1 MFGERTLGWL
11 VPPFMYRVASY
22 VFFSPALFWSSLV
35 LLFLSGWSLWRSKQ
49 RPDVAAVVLLAA
61 ASLAL
66 GVRTMTKMAP
76 YGYPVF
82 FGVLPYLSS
91 IVLVYYCCAMLRVR
105 IALPLWRGFAGI
117 LCAGVIALTLPEY
130 TNARSFR
137 IATERGSIITDPI
150 TGEAFSEVLS
160 FLRSAKAD
168 SKPFV
173 VWPEEC
179 ALYFFSGTNAPNRW
193 HTLTPGILPP
203 GPKTAA
209 YLADLDRQRIQYV
222 VLSSRSKKEYKTPVF
237 GDDYNQ
243 EVYAW
248 LQRNFRPLR
257 TMGNYQRA
265 SVYWAAIV
273 YERKPE

>member
-1 MFGERTLGWL
+1 MANFQNYIKSVR
-11 VPPFMYRVASY
+11 
-22 VFFSPALFWSSLV
+22 
-35 LLFLSGWSLWRSKQ
+35 
-49 RPDVAAVVLLAA
+49 AAGHHSFTIED